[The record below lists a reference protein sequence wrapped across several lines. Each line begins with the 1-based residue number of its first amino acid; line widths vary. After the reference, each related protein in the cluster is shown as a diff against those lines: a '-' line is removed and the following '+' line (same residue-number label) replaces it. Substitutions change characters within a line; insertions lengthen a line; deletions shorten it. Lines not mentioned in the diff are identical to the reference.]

1 MMMEDNISLFRA
13 RIAWSGAGVKS
24 VTSLEELQLAISELI
39 LGADS
44 VYCPGIT
51 EIERSIVIPPEA
63 RVGDYLQ
70 AKITVEE
77 VMAGIAET
85 GTIVAVSSSGKAL
98 QASLVTYHHVA
109 IISRERIFA
118 DLDEFFARMTAPS
131 PTNITFVTGPS
142 RTGDIE
148 QTLSIGVHGPGRVDV
163 VIY

>member
-1 MMMEDNISLFRA
+1 MMEDKISLFRA
-13 RIAWSGAGVKS
+13 RIAWSGAGVKL
-24 VTSLEELQLAISELI
+24 VTSPEGLQSAISELVQ
-39 LGADS
+39 GADS

-51 EIERSIVIPPEA
+51 EIEKSIVIPPEA
-63 RVGDYLQ
+63 RVSDYMH

-85 GTIVAVSSSGKAL
+85 GTIVCVSSSGKAL
-98 QASLVTYHHVA
+98 QASLVSYHHVA
-109 IISRERIFA
+109 IVLREKIFA
-118 DLDEFFARMTAPS
+118 DLDEFFARMTDPL

>member
-1 MMMEDNISLFRA
+1 MMMEDKISLFRSG
-13 RIAWSGAGVKS
+13 ITGSGAGVRS
-24 VTSLEELQLAISELI
+24 VTSIEELRPAISELI
-39 LGADS
+39 QGADA

-51 EIERSIVIPPEA
+51 EIEKSIVIPPEA
-63 RVGDYLQ
+63 RVSDYLQ
-70 AKITVEE
+70 AKVTVEE

-85 GTIVAVSSSGKAL
+85 GTIVCVSSSGKAL

-109 IISRERIFA
+109 VILRENIFA
-118 DLDEFFARMTAPS
+118 DLDEFFARMPGPL

-163 VIY
+163 VIC

>member
-1 MMMEDNISLFRA
+1 MTMEDKITLFRS
-13 RIAWSGAGVKS
+13 RIAGSGAGVKS
-24 VTSLEELQLAISELI
+24 VTSPEELQLAISELI
-39 LGADS
+39 HGADS

-51 EIERSIVIPPEA
+51 QIEKSIVIPPEA
-63 RVGDYLQ
+63 LVSDYLQ

-77 VMAGIAET
+77 VMASIAET
-85 GTIVAVSSSGKAL
+85 GTIVSVSSSGKAL

-109 IISRERIFA
+109 IVLREKIFA
-118 DLDEFFARMTAPS
+118 DLDEFFARMTDPL